1 MEPHTRTQQTS
12 QGNGTGGGLRECHA
26 PNESVLLDFQKIL
39 EQNEDSIAAIVEN
52 LQLGRINDCLSHY
65 LLLQNNLIALGDELD
80 NYPAGETDPYDD
92 ILSLPDEIMRK
103 DVLEDLVPHNS
114 RVLPKPPLAP
124 PCWSCSSKHYSS
136 EQCRDELGHVEP
148 SAAYSQTGIHLS
160 CLPLPPPLPPVFP
173 SLVTY
178 FCFRLSPF
186 SKIYSDIYSSLPL
199 PDISTLPTLL
209 RFPLSDISTLP
220 R

>member
-1 MEPHTRTQQTS
+1 MTDHFRTQPTS
-12 QGNGTGGGLRECHA
+12 QSNGAGGGLRECH
-26 PNESVLLDFQKIL
+26 PQNESVLLDFQKIL

-103 DVLEDLVPHNS
+103 DVLEDLAPHDT
-114 RVLPKPPLAP
+114 RILPKPPLAP
-124 PCWSCSSKHYSS
+124 PCWSCANKQYSS

-148 SAAYSQTGIHLS
+148 SAAYSQTGMNDII
-160 CLPLPPPLPPVFP
+160 LPPPHPV
-173 SLVTY
+173 
-178 FCFRLSPF
+178 
-186 SKIYSDIYSSLPL
+186 PL
-199 PDISTLPTLL
+199 PYIC
-209 RFPLSDISTLP
+209 R
-220 R
+220 